1 MTLLKVKNLNAFY
14 GNSQVLFNMNLDITK
29 NVALTRLQCDY
40 NFLTNIDTSKNIV
53 LNELFCGDNLITSLK

>member
-29 NVALTRLQCDY
+29 NNNVSGL
-40 NFLTNIDTSKNIV
+40 
-53 LNELFCGDNLITSLK
+53 LNNKVNRKKIQTKRNGG